1 MIKIYI
7 ESRDKKRTEL
17 SFHDFIKESKDFV
30 NGNVSKN
37 EVLDILTSA
46 FKEIY
51 DKAKHTGKDLNTMI
65 IEAQPRGFENR
76 YSKDNTVDYLI
87 LDLIQQFITFYAIK
101 LNDVLCEKAL
111 NKKWIKATGNPVYS
125 DINLYGFLKESNSI
139 IIKSFIFG
147 TLPEK
152 DELYISSTCGTG
164 GTSSLFNHLK
174 TVIKDKSFYEE
185 IYNNIKYIH
194 LESIEKA
201 NTINFYTKIGFY
213 KTNKDTNAILKFM
226 IKTIYNKSFSS
237 FDDFIRNA
245 SAKIGGSLYWTSNP
259 KVMKKLKIE
268 YVYEPELWYTT
279 IVKFKNDK
287 MKKADVLNYFY
298 SKYNDLKGTGISNE
312 C

>member
-1 MIKIYI
+1 MIRIYI

-30 NGNVSKN
+30 NGNISKN
-37 EVLDILTSA
+37 EVLNILTTS

-51 DKAKHTGKDLNTMI
+51 NKAKHTGRDLNTMI

-76 YSKDNTVDYLI
+76 YSKDNTVDYLV

-111 NKKWIKATGNPVYS
+111 NKKWLKATGSPVYS

-139 IIKSFIFG
+139 IIKSFIFA

-164 GTSSLFNHLK
+164 GTSSLFEHLK
-174 TVIKDKSFYEE
+174 NVIKERSFYEE
-185 IYNNIKYIH
+185 VYNNVKYIH

-201 NTINFYTKIGFY
+201 NTINFYSKIGFY

-226 IKTIYNKSFSS
+226 IKTIYNKSFSN
-237 FDDFIRNA
+237 FEEFIRNA
-245 SAKIGGSLYWTSNP
+245 SPKIGGSLYWSNNP

-268 YVYEPELWYTT
+268 YVYEPELWYKN

-298 SKYNDLKGTGISNE
+298 SKYTDLKGAGIPDV
-312 C
+312 